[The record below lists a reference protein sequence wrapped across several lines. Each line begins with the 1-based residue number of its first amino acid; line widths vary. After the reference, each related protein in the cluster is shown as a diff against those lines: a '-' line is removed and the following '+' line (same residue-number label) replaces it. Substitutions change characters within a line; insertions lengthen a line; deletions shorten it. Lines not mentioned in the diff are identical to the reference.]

1 MGGGLLRTNNQQER
15 KTKKLLG
22 ILGIGLVIG
31 VVNVNAITSNEVT
44 YDNQGVTENLTET
57 LDKLYSELKE
67 YKTNGS
73 VTSTE
78 MLEGSTGYAK
88 GKLVTGSIKRKE
100 AQTYIPGTTDQTISS
115 GQYLNGDQIVK
126 GDVHLVASNIKS
138 GISLFGVAGTFTSD
152 ANAEANQ
159 ILSGKTAY
167 VKGNKIT
174 GSIGSKGSTTY
185 TPGVNN
191 QTISKGQYLS
201 ENQTILGDADL
212 KAANIKNGVE
222 IFGVTGTFTS
232 DANAIANQ
240 ILSGKTAYVQG
251 NKITGSMSNKAGAT
265 VTAST
270 TTSDATYTYVTIPAA
285 GYYDTSSKVKVEK
298 NILNRVNYQNVNYTS
313 SHVSGNNTVS
323 TEITVPT
330 NVKSGIVIATGYS
343 YNTTSLDTSFNIT
356 GEGLKSS
363 KEMLYNYAPNT
374 QSGVLSVYK
383 CELIPG
389 KKLTVSFINT
399 QYSSLS
405 INVALL
411 Y

>member
-67 YKTNGS
+67 YKTSGS

-115 GQYLNGDQIVK
+115 GQYLNGDQIIK

-240 ILSGKTAYVQG
+240 ILSGKTAYVKG

-285 GYYDTSSKVKVEK
+285 GYYDTSSKVRTENTKLNNGLIGLTLVDTYLENTEGSTGTNDFYFTPSK
-298 NILNRVNYQNVNYTS
+298 NGIYT
-313 SHVSGNNTVS
+313 
-323 TEITVPT
+323 I
-330 NVKSGIVIATGYS
+330 IAYATGNKA
-343 YNTTSLDTSFNIT
+343 NTAIYKNDVDISNSFLRDTGNF
-356 GEGLKSS
+356 SS
-363 KEMLYNYAPNT
+363 AFT
-374 QSGVLSVYK
+374 ILSVY
-383 CELIPG
+383 L
-389 KKLTVSFINT
+389 NT
-399 QYSSLS
+399 TDKIKIHVQNYSAGGYRQYW
-405 INVALL
+405 I
-411 Y
+411 YH

>member
-1 MGGGLLRTNNQQER
+1 MGGGLLETNNQQER

-31 VVNVNAITSNEVT
+31 VVNVRAITSHEVT

-57 LDKLYSELKE
+57 LDKLYRELKE
-67 YKTNGS
+67 YKTSGS

-115 GQYLNGDQIVK
+115 GQYLNGDQIIK

-240 ILSGKTAYVQG
+240 ILSGKTAYVKG

-270 TTSDATYTYVTIPAA
+270 TTSDATYTYVTIPAV
-285 GYYDTSSKVKVEK
+285 G
-298 NILNRVNYQNVNYTS
+298 
-313 SHVSGNNTVS
+313 
-323 TEITVPT
+323 
-330 NVKSGIVIATGYS
+330 
-343 YNTTSLDTSFNIT
+343 
-356 GEGLKSS
+356 
-363 KEMLYNYAPNT
+363 
-374 QSGVLSVYK
+374 
-383 CELIPG
+383 
-389 KKLTVSFINT
+389 
-399 QYSSLS
+399 
-405 INVALL
+405 
-411 Y
+411 

>member
-1 MGGGLLRTNNQQER
+1 MGGGLLETNNQQER

-31 VVNVNAITSNEVT
+31 VVNVRAITSHEVT

-57 LDKLYSELKE
+57 LDKLYRELKE
-67 YKTNGS
+67 YKTSGS

-201 ENQTILGDADL
+201 ENQVILGDADL

-285 GYYDTSSKVKVEK
+285 GYYDTSSKVKVENSK
-298 NILNRVNYQNVNYTS
+298 LSSIPNRIEIPITLNADWYFTMS
-313 SHVSGNNTVS
+313 S
-323 TEITVPT
+323 E
-330 NVKSGIVIATGYS
+330 
-343 YNTTSLDTSFNIT
+343 
-356 GEGLKSS
+356 E
-363 KEMLYNYAPNT
+363 NYAHNSTNLTIVYENGKIQIVGNT
-374 QSGVLSVYK
+374 STTATAPASRYSKATASVSM
-383 CELIPG
+383 G
-389 KKLTVSFINT
+389 KVIIN
-399 QYSSLS
+399 
-405 INVALL
+405 
-411 Y
+411 

>member
-1 MGGGLLRTNNQQER
+1 MGGGLLETNNQQER

-31 VVNVNAITSNEVT
+31 VVNVRAITSHEVT

-67 YKTNGS
+67 YKTSGS

-115 GQYLNGDQIVK
+115 GQYLNGDQIIK

-152 ANAEANQ
+152 ANAIANQ

-167 VKGNKIT
+167 VK
-174 GSIGSKGSTTY
+174 
-185 TPGVNN
+185 
-191 QTISKGQYLS
+191 
-201 ENQTILGDADL
+201 
-212 KAANIKNGVE
+212 
-222 IFGVTGTFTS
+222 
-232 DANAIANQ
+232 
-240 ILSGKTAYVQG
+240 G

-285 GYYDTSSKVKVEK
+285 GYYDTSSKVKVENNK
-298 NILNRVNYQNVNYTS
+298 LSTIPNRIEIPITLNADWYFTMS
-313 SHVSGNNTVS
+313 S
-323 TEITVPT
+323 E
-330 NVKSGIVIATGYS
+330 
-343 YNTTSLDTSFNIT
+343 
-356 GEGLKSS
+356 E
-363 KEMLYNYAPNT
+363 NYAHNSTNLTIVYENGKIQIVGNT
-374 QSGVLSVYK
+374 STTATAPASRYSKATASVSM
-383 CELIPG
+383 G
-389 KKLTVSFINT
+389 KVIIN
-399 QYSSLS
+399 
-405 INVALL
+405 
-411 Y
+411 